1 MKRTDKMKN
10 LLIAVNGFLMALADS
25 VPGVSGGTIAFIMGI
40 YDKFISSLSAL
51 TGRDNSARKD
61 ALIFLIKLGIGWVI
75 GFAVA
80 VTVLAT
86 LFTERIYWVSSLF
99 MGFIV
104 FSIPL
109 VVKEEKATL
118 SENYIKALYALPG
131 IALVLLITLFNP
143 VGGGSGLDLS
153 APSAAEYI
161 FLFISG
167 AIAVCAMV
175 LPGISGSTIMLIFG
189 VYMPIITAVK
199 DLLHLNFDGIGI
211 IIAMGLGIVAGVVLV
226 IRLIKAALEKHR
238 CAMMYFILGM
248 MAASLFAIVKGPE
261 TLDEPQ
267 PAMNLGTFNIIAFII
282 GGAVI
287 AGLQLL
293 KNHMEKKLSNENVQ

>member
-1 MKRTDKMKN
+1 MKD

-25 VPGVSGGTIAFIMGI
+25 VPGVSGGTVAFIMGI
-40 YDKFISSLSAL
+40 YDQFISSLSAL
-51 TGRDNSARKD
+51 TGRDNAARKD

-99 MGFIV
+99 MGFII

-118 SENYIKALYALPG
+118 SQNFAKALYALPG
-131 IALVLLITLFNP
+131 IALVVLITLFNP
-143 VGGGSGLDLS
+143 VGGEGGLDLS

-161 FLFISG
+161 FLFVCGAVAIS
-167 AIAVCAMV
+167 AMV

-199 DLLHLNFDGIGI
+199 DLLHLDFGGIGI
-211 IIAMGLGIVAGVVLV
+211 IIAMGLGIVTGIILV

-248 MAASLFAIVKGPE
+248 MAGSLFAIVKGPE
-261 TLDEPQ
+261 TLDVPQ
-267 PAMNLGTFNIIAFII
+267 PAMSFKTFNIIAFII
-282 GGAVI
+282 GAAVI

-293 KNHMEKKLSNENVQ
+293 KYKMEKKSSQKTNA

>member
-1 MKRTDKMKN
+1 MKN

-40 YDKFISSLSAL
+40 YDKFIASLSAL
-51 TGRDNSARKD
+51 TGKDNSARKD

-99 MGFIV
+99 MGFII

-109 VVKEEKATL
+109 VVKEEKTTL
-118 SENYIKALYALPG
+118 SENYVKALYAIPG
-131 IALVLLITLFNP
+131 IALVVLITLFNP

-161 FLFISG
+161 FLFVCG
-167 AIAVCAMV
+167 AIAICAMV

-199 DLLHLNFDGIGI
+199 DLLHLNFSGIGT

-248 MAASLFAIVKGPE
+248 MAGSLFAIVRGPE

-267 PAMNLGTFNIIAFII
+267 PAMTFSTFNIIAFII
-282 GGAVI
+282 GGAII
-287 AGLQLL
+287 AGLQFFKYKTEQKAL
-293 KNHMEKKLSNENVQ
+293 KADE